1 MPVMAGFVV
10 CAGRSFDVAGVSGV
24 VFGLDESLFRP
35 AEAGV
40 AAQLVFGGV
49 LCLISAAAAAFCW
62 LVPVPGPRF

>member
-24 VFGLDESLFRP
+24 VFGFTESLCRA

-40 AAQLVFGGV
+40 AAQLFFGGV
-49 LCLISAAAAAFCW
+49 LCLISAAAAVFEW